1 MIKLPPIYTE
11 AYHLAREML
20 RQTAH
25 VPKMYRPTLGRR
37 MEEAAL
43 DIVVNLRQELLKSGP
58 LDLKGVGLRVDEL
71 KVLIQLSHD
80 MGILRDQ
87 AFGQLATATDKI
99 GKMIGGLERTGK
111 GLKTSGLA
119 PSRAATDTRSPS

>member
-1 MIKLPPIYTE
+1 VIKLPPIYTE
-11 AYHLAREML
+11 AYHLAGEML
-20 RQTAH
+20 RHTAH

-43 DIVVNLRQELLKSGP
+43 DVVVILRHELLKNAP
-58 LDLKGVGLRVDEL
+58 MDLRGVGRRVDEL

-87 AFGQLATATDKI
+87 AFGELATTTDKI
-99 GKMIGGLERTGK
+99 GKMIGGLERHGK
-111 GLKTSGLA
+111 RPKALESSQEKA
-119 PSRAATDTRSPS
+119 PST